1 MGFKKMGS
9 ENIQMRWNLR
19 RPRQIVRAPRRLF
32 RLFFLMTLI
41 FSFSV
46 SIPANAIETVKA
58 SALIPEE
65 VRADTPLSFTQKTPP
80 KPTAATDPCLPLLG
94 SVKPLSSRF
103 NAPGRHHSRQQAGK
117 TAAPVALGFVLG
129 VRIALGP
136 KEVMKDR
143 QRVEIGPEIHAVST
157 GGINNRALA
166 IAAYRSCKNEHA
178 LQQVR

>member
-1 MGFKKMGS
+1 MGS
-9 ENIQMRWNLR
+9 TAFHTKWNLR
-19 RPRQIVRAPRRLF
+19 RPRRIVRSPRRMF
-32 RLFFLMTLI
+32 RLFFLLTLI

-46 SIPANAIETVKA
+46 AVPANAIETVKA

-65 VRADTPLSFTQKTPP
+65 VSADTSLSFTQKIPP
-80 KPTAATDPCLPLLG
+80 RKTANTDPCLPLLG

-103 NAPGRHHSRQQAGK
+103 NAPGRPDSRQNAGK

-136 KEVMKDR
+136 KEVMKNR
-143 QRVEIGPEIHAVST
+143 KRVEIGPEIHTVST

-178 LQQVR
+178 LKQDGR

>member
-1 MGFKKMGS
+1 MGLTTQKMKWS
-9 ENIQMRWNLR
+9 LR
-19 RPRQIVRAPRRLF
+19 RPRRIVRSPRRMF
-32 RLFFLMTLI
+32 RLFFLLALI

-46 SIPANAIETVKA
+46 TIPAQAIETVKA

-65 VRADTPLSFTQKTPP
+65 VRADKPLSFTQKVPP
-80 KPTAATDPCLPLLG
+80 RKTTAADPCLPLLG
-94 SVKPLSSRF
+94 SVTSLFSRF
-103 NAPGRHHSRQQAGK
+103 NAPGRPSRQQAGK

-136 KEVMKDR
+136 KEVIKSRD
-143 QRVEIGPEIHAVST
+143 RVEIGPEIHTVSN

-178 LQQVR
+178 LKQTARD